1 MSEELDLLNKKIEEM
16 QAQANKLRLK
26 RESFEKRKGI
36 VDGEAQ
42 FKQAVNEARSQL
54 DQDRQKRVE
63 SVEEQP
69 RRPRDINNENVQ
81 KAEALS
87 ETMEIVDVAPVPP
100 EVPADAASEEL

>member
-36 VDGEAQ
+36 IDGEAQ
-42 FKQAVNEARSQL
+42 FNQAINEARGQIH
-54 DQDRQKRVE
+54 QDRQKRVE
-63 SVEEQP
+63 GGEEQP

-81 KAEALS
+81 KAEALPK
-87 ETMEIVDVAPVPP
+87 TMEVVDVAPVPP
-100 EVPADAASEEL
+100 EVPADTANEEL